1 MMKRRLW
8 KKVVTTAM
16 AGCLLASMLTGCGG
30 TSQEKGQST
39 VASGVETT
47 DGTKEAAGTQSAENS
62 DEAKLE
68 DYTLDVYFCTYG
80 GRTDDIDAVQEAMS
94 KITKEKINADVALHC
109 IDIGAWQTQVPLLY
123 SSGEKIDFILTSAN
137 MAPNYSSMVGSG
149 QLLDMKDL
157 LDQYGGDIKE
167 TLGEFLYG
175 ATIKGGIYGVPVN
188 KEKASSYGGFV
199 FNAQMVKDLGLEEQ
213 VKAVKSYEDL
223 EPLFEIAKEK
233 IPGVTC
239 FAMSLPDIGGYGV
252 DPYFDRYGT
261 DLGGVMPIDSTDY
274 QLVDLWTS
282 DDYSAAVN
290 WTYDMYQKGYI
301 DPSAVTE
308 NDNSK
313 TNGTAFCWQDKLKE
327 GSDKE
332 ISAQFGYDVICVET
346 RAPYAQADQAQGIMG
361 AIGSTSE
368 DPERAM
374 MFLNMLYSDAELL
387 NTFVFGVEG
396 LDYVKTGET
405 YTDSLGNEITF
416 INYPEGKDSQTVGW
430 FNQGWAYGNEFLD
443 YMIEGSDP
451 ERWADMAKTSDNMK
465 ISNTFGFTFD
475 QSPVDTEISA
485 CTAIIKKYSAM
496 NVGALDPKTT
506 VPKMMEEMKAAG
518 YDKIKEEKQKQI
530 DQWVAENK

>member
-16 AGCLLASMLTGCGG
+16 AGCLLASMPTGCIRA
-30 TSQEKGQST
+30 SQEEG
-39 VASGVETT
+39 
-47 DGTKEAAGTQSAENS
+47 QSAENS
-62 DEAKLE
+62 EEAKLE
-68 DYTLDVYFCTYG
+68 EYTLDVYFCTYG

-109 IDIGAWQTQVPLLY
+109 IDIGAWQTQIPLLY
-123 SSGEKIDFILTSAN
+123 SSGEKVDFILTSAN
-137 MAPNYSSMVGSG
+137 MAPNYSSMVASG

-167 TLGEFLYG
+167 TLGDFLYG
-175 ATIKGGIYGVPVN
+175 ATINGGIYGVPVN

-213 VKAVKSYEDL
+213 VKAIKSYEDL
-223 EPLFEIAKEK
+223 EPLFEAAKEK
-233 IPGVTC
+233 ISGVTC
-239 FAMSLPDIGGYGV
+239 FSIGLNTSMYAAE
-252 DPYFDRYGT
+252 PYFDKYGT
-261 DLGGVMPIDSTDY
+261 YLGGVMPIDSADY
-274 QLVDLWTS
+274 QLVDVWTS
-282 DDYSAAVN
+282 DEYRTAID

-301 DPSAVTE
+301 DPSVTTD

-313 TNGTAFCWQDKLKE
+313 TNGTAFCWPEKLKE

-332 ISAQFGYDVICVET
+332 ISAQYGYEVMCVET
-346 RAPYAQADQAQGIMG
+346 RQPYAQADQAQGVMG

-387 NTFVFGVEG
+387 NTFIFGVEG

-443 YMIEGSDP
+443 YMMEGSDP
-451 ERWADMAKTSDNMK
+451 EKWADMAKTSDNMI

-475 QSPVDTEISA
+475 QAPVDTEMSA
-485 CTAIIKKYSAM
+485 CNAVMEKYAALEF
-496 NVGALDPKTT
+496 GALDPETT
-506 VPKMMEEMKAAG
+506 IPKLMEELKAAG

-530 DQWVAENK
+530 DQWVTENK